1 MDHVIVPKS
10 IDRLR
15 LAQDMPAN
23 NKKEIKY
30 KQYAKYE
37 KYEKYVPVLP
47 FWSEKVESLY
57 AIVKVRLGPVNATHM
72 HNCAV
77 EHKIIV
83 FTRQSPVNYSFSY
96 VSPGL
101 GHWRGADELV
111 ILSWPTINMRN
122 MSDMLNMQNM

>member
-72 HNCAV
+72 PNCAV
-77 EHKIIV
+77 EHEIIV
-83 FTRQSPVNYSFSY
+83 FTRQSPVTLTSF
-96 VSPGL
+96 
-101 GHWRGADELV
+101 
-111 ILSWPTINMRN
+111 IIK
-122 MSDMLNMQNM
+122 QQ